1 MLSARGWGRGIVNSC
16 SMRTEFQ
23 FLQNEKSCED
33 GWWGWLPNTVKL
45 LNATE
50 VRVLVAQSCLTLWG
64 PQGLYPS
71 RLLLSM
77 GFSRQKYWSELP
89 FPSPEDLPDPG
100 IKPASPKNVYNSVK
114 QFLIGAYI
122 CFTIFVYI
130 KKMFSTVCIFYIIFS
145 LRKRF

>member
-1 MLSARGWGRGIVNSC
+1 MIHLYEVPRGFRFIEMDGLMLSARGWGRGIVNSC

-100 IKPASPKNVYNSVK
+100 IKPALQGS
-114 QFLIGAYI
+114 I
-122 CFTIFVYI
+122 CIAGRLFTF
-130 KKMFSTVCIFYIIFS
+130 
-145 LRKRF
+145 